1 MVKKIIFYDS
11 QKKKNDE
18 NLDFWVNY
26 PFKVLRSLY
35 KLGLKK
41 IKLVKKQWHK
51 QLNKLQSAR
60 CQEKKP
66 MTCERER
73 MRLCLCWVTS
83 ITSPNHCYI
92 KSCRP
97 HKVKYNHKWCKRHG
111 LVVTHW
117 ALVLIWN
124 HRFESGTSFTPS
136 FPDCPLF
143 PQIKEAIK
151 QKKKNHSER
160 RNMNISLFFYRF
172 ADFNCIILQKTAE
185 MSSLIHQVHHI
196 FQKRSIW
203 SNSYIR
209 KRNGSSLAHIIHT
222 IDQ

>member
-1 MVKKIIFYDS
+1 
-11 QKKKNDE
+11 
-18 NLDFWVNY
+18 
-26 PFKVLRSLY
+26 
-35 KLGLKK
+35 
-41 IKLVKKQWHK
+41 
-51 QLNKLQSAR
+51 
-60 CQEKKP
+60 

-92 KSCRP
+92 KSCRL

-151 QKKKNHSER
+151 QKKKIIVKEETWTSACSFTDSQTSIASYYKKQQRCLHWYIKSIIYSRNVPFGQTVILER
-160 RNMNISLFFYRF
+160 GMAPAL
-172 ADFNCIILQKTAE
+172 
-185 MSSLIHQVHHI
+185 HI
-196 FQKRSIW
+196 
-203 SNSYIR
+203 
-209 KRNGSSLAHIIHT
+209 
-222 IDQ
+222 